1 MLPQLQ
7 RLTPNS
13 LAYLSVANYVIVCT
27 SRSVGQEALHP
38 KVDFIYHLLN
48 KLLTLL
54 PQSLAFS

>member
-1 MLPQLQ
+1 
-7 RLTPNS
+7 